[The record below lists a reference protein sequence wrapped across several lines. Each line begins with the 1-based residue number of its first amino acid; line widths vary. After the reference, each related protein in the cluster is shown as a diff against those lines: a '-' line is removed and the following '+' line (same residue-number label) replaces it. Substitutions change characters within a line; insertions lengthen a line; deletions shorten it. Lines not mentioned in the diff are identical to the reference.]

1 MGFSHNEPDQCEA
14 IPLTQVRVKSTR
26 SDLLVTHRLLEA
38 RSGNPPS
45 TETQHH
51 AHSFEPSAV
60 VGSCPK
66 MIMTASVLSLKAS
79 SHRNRLLS
87 KAGMPHRI
95 TNRPE
100 VECRSMKRNGAIGRT
115 WPMIRQ
121 RHCFPIWPVHAS
133 KQHWGQATVASWQP
147 TDFYTQKLLHT
158 EAFTHRGFYTQ
169 TPLHTDAFT
178 YRPFY
183 TQTLLHTEAFTHRSF
198 YTQTLLHTETG
209 PVKSQFYFNLFNVH
223 FVRKGRDGQS
233 KIAIFPQFLTSNV
246 HFVRKGCPWHLKIA
260 ILHQF
265 LTSNVHFV
273 WKGCEGYFKI
283 AILLQFLT
291 SNVHFVRNGCDGLTK
306 IAILPQFLTS
316 NVHFVRKGRDGHL
329 KIAIL
334 LQFLTSNVHFVWK
347 GCVSWRSGGTAPALR
362 ER

>member
-66 MIMTASVLSLKAS
+66 TIMTASVLSLKAS

-100 VECRSMKRNGAIGRT
+100 VECRSMKRNGRSGARDLWLGKGTASPFGRST
-115 WPMIRQ
+115 LRSNTGDKPQSPAGSLQTFTHR
-121 RHCFPIWPVHAS
+121 S
-133 KQHWGQATVASWQP
+133 
-147 TDFYTQKLLHT
+147 FYTQKLLHT

-169 TPLHTDAFT
+169 TPFT
-178 YRPFY
+178 HRRFY
-183 TQTLLHTEAFTHRSF
+183 IQTLLHTDPFTHRSF
-198 YTQTLLHTETG
+198 YTQKLLHTDPFT
-209 PVKSQFYFNLFNVH
+209 H
-223 FVRKGRDGQS
+223 RDR
-233 KIAIFPQFLTSNV
+233 T
-246 HFVRKGCPWHLKIA
+246 R
-260 ILHQF
+260 
-265 LTSNVHFV
+265 
-273 WKGCEGYFKI
+273 EI
-283 AILLQFLT
+283 AILLQFVQRPFRAKG
-291 SNVHFVRNGCDGLTK
+291 SRWTK
-306 IAILPQFLTS
+306 
-316 NVHFVRKGRDGHL
+316 
-329 KIAIL
+329 
-334 LQFLTSNVHFVWK
+334 
-347 GCVSWRSGGTAPALR
+347 
-362 ER
+362 